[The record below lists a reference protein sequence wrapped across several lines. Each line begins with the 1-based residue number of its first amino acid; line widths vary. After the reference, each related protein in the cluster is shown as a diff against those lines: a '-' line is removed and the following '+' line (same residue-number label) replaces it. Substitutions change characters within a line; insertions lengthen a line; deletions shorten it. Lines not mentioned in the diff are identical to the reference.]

1 MKIHARIE
9 TARAA
14 YVVSESFQARGKNI
28 WGDWV
33 TLRIVRMPAGA
44 VYEHTQSPGVS
55 VLRAET
61 VDARFQ
67 GPRAGYTKALTEM
80 KASLEGI
87 AAEHEA
93 QLDTIQATRGA
104 FVPLQ
109 QNRFRR
115 GPRSTGM
122 SI

>member
-44 VYEHTQSPGVS
+44 VYEHTQSPSVS

-67 GPRAGYTKALTEM
+67 GPRAGYTKALTLSALIFGM
-80 KASLEGI
+80 QISNDDRAY
-87 AAEHEA
+87 
-93 QLDTIQATRGA
+93 
-104 FVPLQ
+104 V
-109 QNRFRR
+109 FRSPSSVK
-115 GPRSTGM
+115 GSTEYGQPF
-122 SI
+122 IKR